1 MRSLW
6 GRGYRFPR
14 SRGVADGSQSRTGP
28 GAGFRGRLERSCGAG
43 VPVIPRSDK
52 CGSPSRASAK
62 PSSERQIDSNGL
74 DTMVSNR
81 ANRRWRKV
89 HVQGSSRKPAVESP
103 PPRRRASRLTHTL
116 TPHILASMST
126 RFWGGH
132 GASSRVRRPLSSACC
147 WLVLFALGLGVCPAL
162 VHAAEAP
169 TDGVVIGTPQ
179 HGHQG
184 HGQGMCDDPDC
195 CAAVL
200 QTKSKTARMTAL
212 VPNPTVVACATDPR
226 TMSARAGRCKA
237 LPSPP
242 LGSALPMTL

>member
-103 PPRRRASRLTHTL
+103 PPQTTGESFDPHPDPAYSCLHEHSVLGRLRCLIQSAAAAVFGLLLASPLRTRARRLSGARARGGGTDRRRGHRHPA
-116 TPHILASMST
+116 T
-126 RFWGGH
+126 RSPGPRAGH
-132 GASSRVRRPLSSACC
+132 VRRSGLLRRGASN
-147 WLVLFALGLGVCPAL
+147 
-162 VHAAEAP
+162 EE
-169 TDGVVIGTPQ
+169 
-179 HGHQG
+179 
-184 HGQGMCDDPDC
+184 
-195 CAAVL
+195 
-200 QTKSKTARMTAL
+200 
-212 VPNPTVVACATDPR
+212 
-226 TMSARAGRCKA
+226 
-237 LPSPP
+237 
-242 LGSALPMTL
+242 

>member
-1 MRSLW
+1 MSPRTVMRRWCSCDSSFRQMRLAVPSQRETIKRAPNRLQW
-6 GRGYRFPR
+6 PGHHGVE
-14 SRGVADGSQSRTGP
+14 SRQPAVAEGP
-28 GAGFRGRLERSCGAG
+28 CAG
-43 VPVIPRSDK
+43 VLAE
-52 CGSPSRASAK
+52 AS
-62 PSSERQIDSNGL
+62 G
-74 DTMVSNR
+74 
-81 ANRRWRKV
+81 
-89 HVQGSSRKPAVESP
+89 RKPP

-126 RFWGGH
+126 RFWGGY